1 MEWTLDEF
9 FSGGGTTTFV
19 DRITASLGIHASEVK
34 IVSVYEGSLVINY
47 EVAVPDDDPKALEA
61 LSNKQDEMFESGSV
75 DLGAPVLEIES
86 ALVVVTEKQF
96 TAMKEKV
103 YVIDVDTTES
113 DKAWRDSY
121 ITWDYEPIVII
132 PEDDESDTAE
142 EEISNL
148 QNYEEQ
154 EYIQD
159 I

>member
-1 MEWTLDEF
+1 
-9 FSGGGTTTFV
+9 
-19 DRITASLGIHASEVK
+19 
-34 IVSVYEGSLVINY
+34 
-47 EVAVPDDDPKALEA
+47 
-61 LSNKQDEMFESGSV
+61 MFESGSV